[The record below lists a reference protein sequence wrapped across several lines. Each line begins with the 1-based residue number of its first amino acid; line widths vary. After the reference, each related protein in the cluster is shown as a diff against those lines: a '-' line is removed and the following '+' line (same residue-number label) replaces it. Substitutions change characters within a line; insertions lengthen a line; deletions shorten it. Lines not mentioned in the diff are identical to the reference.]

1 MLPKQLKELLSGIP
15 YECIQ
20 GDDQTV
26 VSDVVYDSR
35 KVTPGCVFVCLVGSA
50 VDSHQYA
57 AQAVEAGASAVVAS
71 RKLALSQGTLI
82 LVEDTRKAMAFMA
95 AALFGHPASKLKTVG
110 ITGTKGKTTTASM
123 IKTILE
129 KGGIKTGV
137 IGTLG
142 VIIGDAVYPTNNTTP
157 ESYDIQK
164 YLNQMVEAG
173 CQCAVMEAS
182 SLGLKWH
189 RTDGFVFDYGVF
201 TNFSPDHIG
210 ENEHESLE
218 EYASCKSLLFQSC
231 QLGLINIDDPAYE
244 TIIEG
249 HTCQIETFGF
259 TNPNAQ
265 LKGANEGLI
274 YRPGYLGAHFD
285 VSGTTNLSVD
295 VDIPG
300 KFSAYNAI
308 AAIAVCRHFPVS
320 EQNILDGLNEVKV
333 KGRVEPVKVPGNYT
347 LLIDYA
353 HNAVSMENILTTLRE
368 YHPHRLICMFGAGGN
383 RAKSRRYEMGEVSG
397 KLSDLT
403 VITEDNS
410 RFEDVMDIIRDIQTG
425 MAKTQGKSVVI
436 PNRKDAIRYCIE
448 NAQEHDIVVLAGKGH
463 EDYQETKGVKRHFDE
478 REVVA
483 DILKE
488 LGLEE

>member
-231 QLGLINIDDPAYE
+231 RLGLINIDDPAYE
-244 TIIEG
+244 TIIAG

-285 VSGTTNLSVD
+285 VSGAMNLSVD